1 MNITEES
8 RRRKMLDDSSLE
20 GNMKSIS
27 RANILSSISDDK
39 SLLLFNTIALSNL
52 EGNDILISQLKFTRK
67 QYNSRISALLNANLV
82 SRRKNGRYDLT
93 TFGKILYETQRMIG
107 NAVGRD
113 YWKLKAID
121 ALKSDHVSRGEYN
134 SIIESLIDDER
145 IKEALII

>member
-20 GNMKSIS
+20 GNMKSVS

-39 SLLLFNTIALSNL
+39 SLLLFNTIALPSL

-93 TFGKILYETQRMIG
+93 TFGKILYETQRMIV

-113 YWKLKAID
+113 YWKLKAVD
-121 ALKSDHVSRGEYN
+121 ALKSVHLSREEYN
-134 SIIESLIDDER
+134 NIIESLIDDER